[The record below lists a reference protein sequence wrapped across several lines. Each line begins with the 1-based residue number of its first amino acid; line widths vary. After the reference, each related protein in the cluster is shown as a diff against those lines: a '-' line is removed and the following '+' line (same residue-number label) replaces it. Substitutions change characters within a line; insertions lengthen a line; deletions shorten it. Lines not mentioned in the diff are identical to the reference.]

1 MPSEKE
7 IQERIIKALN
17 AIGVDASLNILFR
30 PMLNAEVGITKPSHS
45 VLAGE
50 LISVEDSFGGY
61 ISCHEG
67 NKRALLDIGDNTCD
81 NLTVP
86 LNTTE
91 EADDTLPKR
100 FFEEKLEDSG
110 KVLLRSEF
118 DKMLSDYYRLKCWD

>member
-1 MPSEKE
+1 
-7 IQERIIKALN
+7 
-17 AIGVDASLNILFR
+17 
-30 PMLNAEVGITKPSHS
+30 MLNAEVGITKPSHS
-45 VLAGE
+45 VVAGE
-50 LISVEDSFGGY
+50 LISVEDGFGGY
-61 ISCHEG
+61 ISCQEG

-81 NLTVP
+81 NFTVP
-86 LNTTE
+86 LDTTE